1 MELDVEQV
9 ILTLVIIFALAKAA
23 SYVFAR
29 FGMPGL
35 IGEII
40 IGIVIVNLTIGD
52 FNLES
57 WLGLSPVTEGG
68 VESESP
74 THMILEMFSELGV
87 VFLLFTVGLETKVK
101 DLTSVG
107 RTAFLVAL
115 LGVLVPFFVGYAYV
129 TMVDSNIYH
138 AMFMGA
144 AMVATSV
151 GITAR
156 VIKDLNLMDARE
168 SRIIIGAAVIDDIL
182 GMIVLAIVSGMAE
195 TGSLNLGSIV
205 SIALVS
211 VVFVVAII
219 LVAAK
224 LVPAFYKSVEE
235 RNEAKL
241 RENPDYIR
249 PRPNMFILSV
259 IACLAFAYLA
269 EVIGLAA
276 IIGAF
281 LAGMLFAEHAW
292 EWKLEE
298 RFEAVTTLF
307 VSFFFVYVGM
317 NVDLQA
323 FVDKPALIG
332 TAVLVIIM
340 ACLTKFIGC
349 GLGAKVSEPRM
360 PGSSLSIIG
369 VGMMPRG
376 EVGIIIAL
384 IGLGI
389 TVNGGSAVSTDMYN
403 IIVLM
408 CIATTLIA
416 PPILSKL
423 FRKKYHTE
431 YVVTP
436 EDRL

>member
-87 VFLLFTVGLETKVK
+87 IFLLFTVGLETKVK

-235 RNEAKL
+235 RNEAICERRSMGKLLGRMRCSRHADARMGTMPYLADRYSKL
-241 RENPDYIR
+241 RRSERIYSSCGYISSSPDA
-249 PRPNMFILSV
+249 PMS
-259 IACLAFAYLA
+259 IASIFC
-269 EVIGLAA
+269 
-276 IIGAF
+276 GA
-281 LAGMLFAEHAW
+281 
-292 EWKLEE
+292 
-298 RFEAVTTLF
+298 
-307 VSFFFVYVGM
+307 
-317 NVDLQA
+317 
-323 FVDKPALIG
+323 
-332 TAVLVIIM
+332 
-340 ACLTKFIGC
+340 
-349 GLGAKVSEPRM
+349 
-360 PGSSLSIIG
+360 SLSRR
-369 VGMMPRG
+369 M
-376 EVGIIIAL
+376 A
-384 IGLGI
+384 
-389 TVNGGSAVSTDMYN
+389 A
-403 IIVLM
+403 
-408 CIATTLIA
+408 
-416 PPILSKL
+416 
-423 FRKKYHTE
+423 
-431 YVVTP
+431 
-436 EDRL
+436 